1 MTYGKRACKN
11 MVKDTCNDIW
21 NMLVRKYGRIPRY
34 NLVRKIDKE
43 ERRVLVGDKV
53 TG

>member
-1 MTYGKRACKN
+1 
-11 MVKDTCNDIW
+11 MVEDARNDIW

-34 NLVRKIDKE
+34 DLVEKIDKE

>member
-1 MTYGKRACKN
+1 MTYEKRTCN
-11 MVKDTCNDIW
+11 DMVEDTRNDIW

-34 NLVRKIDKE
+34 DLVRKIDKE